1 MFITPAFAQA
11 AAPAPGAGDLFTM
24 LVPMALIMV
33 VFYFL
38 LIRPQQKRLKLH
50 QEMIGNVRRGDTIV
64 TSGGLVGKVSRVT
77 DDNEVLVDIA
87 ENVQV
92 RVVKSAISD
101 VRVKG
106 EPVKAEAAAAK
117 PAKK

>member
-1 MFITPAFAQA
+1 MA

-38 LIRPQQKRLKLH
+38 LIRPQQKRLKQH

-106 EPVKAEAAAAK
+106 EPVKSEASAK

>member
-1 MFITPAFAQA
+1 MIITPAFAQA
-11 AAPAPGAGDLFTM
+11 AAPAPGAGDIFTM

-38 LIRPQQKRLKLH
+38 LIRPQQKRLKEH
-50 QEMIGNVRRGDTIV
+50 QAMIAGVRRGDTIV
-64 TSGGLVGKVSRVT
+64 TTGGLVGKVARVT
-77 DDNEVLVDIA
+77 DDAEILLDIA

-92 RVVKSAISD
+92 KVVKGAISD

-106 EPVKAEAAAAK
+106 APAKADEAT